1 MNTGRYVDRMDA
13 ERYKHDEPVS
23 AGLLARKPK
32 YDGWVSIPERLFVR
46 MKYLA
51 DAYEL
56 HVLPGL
62 ETHGD
67 NVLNRERAETLIE
80 ELEYLGTVV
89 NDPLLLP
96 HIAALRD
103 AALECTRSPFPG
115 SQLGVE
121 GP

>member
-1 MNTGRYVDRMDA
+1 MDA
-13 ERYKHDEPVS
+13 ERYKHDEPVA
-23 AGLLARKPK
+23 AGLLAAKPK
-32 YDGWVSIPERLFVR
+32 YEGWVSIPERLFVR

-62 ETHGD
+62 ETYAE

-80 ELEYLGTVV
+80 ELEFLATVV

-103 AALECTRSPFPG
+103 AALQCTRSPFPD
-115 SQLGVE
+115 SQLGIE